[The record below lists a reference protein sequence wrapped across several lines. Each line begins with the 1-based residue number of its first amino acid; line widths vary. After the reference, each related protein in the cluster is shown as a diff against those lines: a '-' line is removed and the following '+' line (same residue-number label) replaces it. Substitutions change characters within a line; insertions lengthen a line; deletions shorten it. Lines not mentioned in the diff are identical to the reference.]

1 MKNFRP
7 NFLLQL
13 CQGLRDTDRCHWPW
27 PASPGA
33 PTLTPGRWPEDL
45 FNLQLFAWPAL
56 GFSWILA
63 LLYFLAVAWCLLE
76 ALWELLSP
84 GFARGISLCLWSPVA
99 PVGAFLTGLLDCHY
113 LPAENA
119 WFAGSGKMCWAPLE
133 FLESKNR
140 IWKWSAEI
148 IIFNEH
154 SSRCLKLLALFWVCC
169 SPLSAFTVVK
179 YTHTTAVNDYK
190 KLESRGTVVTC
201 EI

>member
-1 MKNFRP
+1 MMGGDWFVFHLVFWFVMSSLWILTLLFLERLTGNSPGAYYWLKIRSKNFSLLRLDFLDTPCAVKNFRP

-84 GFARGISLCLWSPVA
+84 GFARGISLCCGHL
-99 PVGAFLTGLLDCHY
+99 
-113 LPAENA
+113 
-119 WFAGSGKMCWAPLE
+119 
-133 FLESKNR
+133 
-140 IWKWSAEI
+140 
-148 IIFNEH
+148 
-154 SSRCLKLLALFWVCC
+154 
-169 SPLSAFTVVK
+169 
-179 YTHTTAVNDYK
+179 
-190 KLESRGTVVTC
+190 
-201 EI
+201 